1 MCCSAAAATHL
12 SLLALQ
18 VSFFEHKGDMSSKT
32 SLPWIADSN
41 EKFCKRHGYS
51 LEEFEGWRE
60 QWLQSERVKE
70 YGLDK
75 PREAAG
81 FMRQAARQRG
91 SKARV
96 AARRQQ
102 VLGGAG

>member
-1 MCCSAAAATHL
+1 MCCSIVAATHL

-18 VSFFEHKGDMSSKT
+18 VSFSENKGDMRFKT
-32 SLPWIADSN
+32 GLSWIMFSN
-41 EKFCKRHGYS
+41 KMFCKRYGYS

-60 QWLQSERVKE
+60 QWLQSERAKE

-75 PREAAG
+75 PRVRG
-81 FMRQAARQRG
+81 VDRMSAARQRG

-96 AARRQQ
+96 AARRRQ
-102 VLGGAG
+102 VLGDAD

>member
-1 MCCSAAAATHL
+1 M
-12 SLLALQ
+12 
-18 VSFFEHKGDMSSKT
+18 EHHGDMRFKAGLS
-32 SLPWIADSN
+32 WIIWSDKN
-41 EKFCKRHGYS
+41 LCKRHGYS
-51 LEEFEGWRE
+51 LEVFEGWRE
-60 QWLQSERVKE
+60 QWLQSERAKE